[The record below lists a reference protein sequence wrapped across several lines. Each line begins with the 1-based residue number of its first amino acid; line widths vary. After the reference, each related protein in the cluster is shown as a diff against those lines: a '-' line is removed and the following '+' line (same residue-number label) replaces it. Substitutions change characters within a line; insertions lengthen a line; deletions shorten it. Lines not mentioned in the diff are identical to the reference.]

1 MSKVFESQSLTDEA
15 DKRKKQYEAL
25 EEQLRALKQAFQG
38 VADLGD
44 ALKGKGADNI
54 KDFFQGQAEIA
65 DSWLT
70 LVSAQIA
77 FLNGI
82 SGDIKD
88 QELSDTYAETSFL
101 EHELPN
107 ADLKASEIV
116 SAHKAEI
123 DSILSGISDIIH
135 LDTYTLDDYADKMGD
150 AQKTRRDT
158 ITAVDTLDESLTA
171 EYQNLESLDNAVLSK
186 YSVLMQATS
195 NGKSASPMYYDKK
208 AFHSNEIYKSVMAT
222 EKQGTDYIDAKAQ
235 QAEARRLQ
243 EKAEE
248 EANKPWYEKTWDG
261 ICNFTGEVT
270 GYYDYKRAAE
280 GVDPV
285 TGEKLSTA
293 ERVTAGAMAAAGFIP
308 VVGWAGRAFK
318 GGKAIYKTG
327 KTVIAAEHALDA
339 YKTGKSLD
347 ILKMTEMGAYGLVA
361 SNGFSEAVTG
371 RDMFGNKVSEEK
383 RKQGALEAA
392 LSLVGAGSLAKSV
405 DHSVSMYRNVDKG
418 STVKVKLSDIRHV
431 VNPTHVKKVAHQTYQ
446 SVKKRSLS
454 VIESAGETVLFAKQL
469 MGTFRNQPAYA
480 YAKSSHY
487 TESLINKEA
496 VKKVAQYP
504 VNYLKQVAK
513 DHIHYI
519 TQTGKVFYDASSK
532 VFRTSDGKFAK
543 KPKADHVEEPK
554 VLKVER
560 QKTDVHSEGT
570 KATGE
575 LNKDLAKAYLR
586 DIEAKTGRKVCKEQI
601 DHIKE
606 ALRNNNYEKLT
617 PKETAKH
624 RSKFTS
630 SLKDRLIAEW
640 EEKTNQK
647 WPRYTEEVF
656 DKHGEVARSIGQ
668 PYDAH
673 HIIENNFGGPH
684 EWWNI
689 HPAKYPDEHQAGI
702 HGKGAPSGKLFP
714 RR

>member
-38 VADLGD
+38 VADLGE

-88 QELSDTYAETSFL
+88 QELSDTYVETSFL

-208 AFHSNEIYKSVMAT
+208 AFHSNEIYKSVTAT

-361 SNGFSEAVTG
+361 SNGFTEAVTG

-392 LSLVGAGSLAKSV
+392 LSLVGAGALAKHVNKGIPLAKSPQASKV
-405 DHSVSMYRNVDKG
+405 EKGKKILDQVKEFKVPTNVKIRVHKTVTPDGATFPIIHADVKTTAVKDLGVVKMAGSGSSGSTPTRLIPGTPGKVTGGSSTKLGKNMFEQMGLPRSTKRTPYQAQHIIPKEFRNHPVLKKLGMDMDDASNGFFLRVPEDDISATSRHKGYHSVYSSFVRK
-418 STVKVKLSDIRHV
+418 KLDEID
-431 VNPTHVKKVAHQTYQ
+431 VNQ
-446 SVKKRSLS
+446 SVD
-454 VIESAGETVLFAKQL
+454 VIE
-469 MGTFRNQPAYA
+469 
-480 YAKSSHY
+480 
-487 TESLINKEA
+487 
-496 VKKVAQYP
+496 
-504 VNYLKQVAK
+504 KQVYGLQQK
-513 DHIHYI
+513 LRELQEKGLPLYMRDDYL
-519 TQTGKVFYDASSK
+519 QTEL
-532 VFRTSDGKFAK
+532 K
-543 KPKADHVEEPK
+543 K
-554 VLKVER
+554 
-560 QKTDVHSEGT
+560 
-570 KATGE
+570 
-575 LNKDLAKAYLR
+575 
-586 DIEAKTGRKVCKEQI
+586 
-601 DHIKE
+601 IKE
-606 ALRNNNYEKLT
+606 KGFEAYKLER
-617 PKETAKH
+617 KEDSASRKPVWKRGGGATVD
-624 RSKFTS
+624 
-630 SLKDRLIAEW
+630 LW
-640 EEKTNQK
+640 ERWYNK
-647 WPRYTEEVF
+647 
-656 DKHGEVARSIGQ
+656 
-668 PYDAH
+668 
-673 HIIENNFGGPH
+673 
-684 EWWNI
+684 
-689 HPAKYPDEHQAGI
+689 
-702 HGKGAPSGKLFP
+702 
-714 RR
+714 

>member
-88 QELSDTYAETSFL
+88 QELSDTYVETSFL

-208 AFHSNEIYKSVMAT
+208 AFHSNEIYKSVTAA
-222 EKQGTDYIDAKAQ
+222 EKQGTGYIDAKAQ

-293 ERVTAGAMAAAGFIP
+293 ERITAGAMAAAGFIP

-392 LSLVGAGSLAKSV
+392 LSLVGAGALAKHVNKGIPLAKSPHASKV
-405 DHSVSMYRNVDKG
+405 EKGKKILDQVKEFKVPTNVKIRVHK
-418 STVKVKLSDIRHV
+418 TVTPDGATFPIIHADVK
-431 VNPTHVKKVAHQTYQ
+431 TT
-446 SVKKRSLS
+446 
-454 VIESAGETVLFAKQL
+454 
-469 MGTFRNQPAYA
+469 
-480 YAKSSHY
+480 
-487 TESLINKEA
+487 A
-496 VKKVAQYP
+496 VKDLGVVKMAGGGGGNSKKLFGQNGTQIASKTTWQNGKTERIDIENP
-504 VNYLKQVAK
+504 NPGQREGQ
-513 DHIHYI
+513 IHYHEPNNKKWYFDVE
-519 TQTGKVFYDASSK
+519 TKKFYDQKTGEDAPSK
-532 VFRTSDGKFAK
+532 IQ
-543 KPKADHVEEPK
+543 K
-554 VLKVER
+554 VLKDKSV
-560 QKTDVHSEGT
+560 QKAINKGL
-570 KATGE
+570 KFLGE
-575 LNKDLAKAYLR
+575 D
-586 DIEAKTGRKVCKEQI
+586 
-601 DHIKE
+601 
-606 ALRNNNYEKLT
+606 
-617 PKETAKH
+617 P
-624 RSKFTS
+624 
-630 SLKDRLIAEW
+630 
-640 EEKTNQK
+640 
-647 WPRYTEEVF
+647 VF
-656 DKHGEVARSIGQ
+656 
-668 PYDAH
+668 
-673 HIIENNFGGPH
+673 
-684 EWWNI
+684 
-689 HPAKYPDEHQAGI
+689 
-702 HGKGAPSGKLFP
+702 
-714 RR
+714 

>member
-25 EEQLRALKQAFQG
+25 EEKLNALKKAFQG
-38 VADLGD
+38 MADLGD

-65 DSWLT
+65 ESWLT

-88 QELSDTYAETSFL
+88 QELSDSYVETSFL

-158 ITAVDTLDESLTA
+158 ITAVDKLDESLTT

-208 AFHSNEIYKSVMAT
+208 AFHSNEIYKSVIEA
-222 EKQGTDYIDAKAQ
+222 EKQGTNYIDAKAQ

-243 EKAEE
+243 EKAEK

-327 KTVIAAEHALDA
+327 KTVMAAEHALDV

-392 LSLVGAGSLAKSV
+392 LSLVGAGALAKHVNKGIPLAKSPQAAKV
-405 DHSVSMYRNVDKG
+405 EKGKKILDQVKEFKVPTNVKIRVHK
-418 STVKVKLSDIRHV
+418 TVTPDGATFPIIHADVK
-431 VNPTHVKKVAHQTYQ
+431 TK
-446 SVKKRSLS
+446 
-454 VIESAGETVLFAKQL
+454 
-469 MGTFRNQPAYA
+469 
-480 YAKSSHY
+480 
-487 TESLINKEA
+487 A
-496 VKKVAQYP
+496 VKDLGIVKMAGSGGGNSKKIFGQNGTQIASKTTWQNGKTERIDIENP
-504 VNYLKQVAK
+504 NPGQREGQ
-513 DHIHYI
+513 IHYHEPNNKKWYFDVE
-519 TQTGKVFYDASSK
+519 TKKFYDQKTGEDAPSK
-532 VFRTSDGKFAK
+532 IQ
-543 KPKADHVEEPK
+543 K
-554 VLKVER
+554 VLKDKSV
-560 QKTDVHSEGT
+560 QKAINKGL
-570 KATGE
+570 KFLGE
-575 LNKDLAKAYLR
+575 D
-586 DIEAKTGRKVCKEQI
+586 
-601 DHIKE
+601 
-606 ALRNNNYEKLT
+606 
-617 PKETAKH
+617 P
-624 RSKFTS
+624 
-630 SLKDRLIAEW
+630 
-640 EEKTNQK
+640 
-647 WPRYTEEVF
+647 VF
-656 DKHGEVARSIGQ
+656 
-668 PYDAH
+668 
-673 HIIENNFGGPH
+673 
-684 EWWNI
+684 
-689 HPAKYPDEHQAGI
+689 
-702 HGKGAPSGKLFP
+702 
-714 RR
+714 

>member
-107 ADLKASEIV
+107 ADLRASEIV

-392 LSLVGAGSLAKSV
+392 LSLVGAGALAKHV
-405 DHSVSMYRNVDKG
+405 NKGIPLATHSKVQKANK
-418 STVKVKLSDIRHV
+418 TLEKVKQFKV
-431 VNPTHVKKVAHQTYQ
+431 PTNVRVYAERPVTANGFTY
-446 SVKKRSLS
+446 
-454 VIESAGETVLFAKQL
+454 GFPTVRVDVEK
-469 MGTFRNQPAYA
+469 T
-480 YAKSSHY
+480 
-487 TESLINKEA
+487 A
-496 VKKVAQYP
+496 VKELGIVKM
-504 VNYLKQVAK
+504 
-513 DHIHYI
+513 
-519 TQTGKVFYDASSK
+519 ASSQ
-532 VFRTSDGKFAK
+532 SK
-543 KPKADHVEEPK
+543 KPKWLEKPEGMTQNDYVAHNGTNYSKKKRTEEYNVALADKEKIVGDNSNGYRLKEPTNWMEE
-554 VLKVER
+554 R
-560 QKTDVHSEGT
+560 GMIQ
-570 KATGE
+570 
-575 LNKDLAKAYLR
+575 
-586 DIEAKTGRKVCKEQI
+586 
-601 DHIKE
+601 IKE
-606 ALRNNNYEKLT
+606 R
-617 PKETAKH
+617 
-624 RSKFTS
+624 
-630 SLKDRLIAEW
+630 LKRKSWSDRDGFNW
-640 EEKTNQK
+640 Q
-647 WPRYTEEVF
+647 W
-656 DKHGEVARSIGQ
+656 DSQ
-668 PYDAH
+668 
-673 HIIENNFGGPH
+673 
-684 EWWNI
+684 
-689 HPAKYPDEHQAGI
+689 
-702 HGKGAPSGKLFP
+702 HGKLEKWNRRRTEHLGEFDPVTGKQTKKGEPS
-714 RR
+714 RRWDG

>member
-88 QELSDTYAETSFL
+88 QELSDTYVETSFL

-208 AFHSNEIYKSVMAT
+208 AFHSNEIYKSVTAT

-361 SNGFSEAVTG
+361 SNGFTEAVTG

-383 RKQGALEAA
+383 RKQGALEAITMIGGA
-392 LSLVGAGSLAKSV
+392 GLAHYFDRLYQKNAPYVNKVANESLSSNIAKTSEEKQTRLQYLRNKHGVLSKEDLHHRINLRAEVLNELNKIKSSGLTKKQRGPAVAGVLDKKTGKYYFGINNIDGEPPKVLHPLIHDRIVNMPVELKEGYIKTSGAGSHAEVNALNEALLQRPDAELKELMV
-405 DHSVSMYRNVDKG
+405 YVVSARK
-418 STVKVKLSDIRHV
+418 
-431 VNPTHVKKVAHQTYQ
+431 
-446 SVKKRSLS
+446 
-454 VIESAGETVLFAKQL
+454 
-469 MGTFRNQPAYA
+469 
-480 YAKSSHY
+480 
-487 TESLINKEA
+487 INKKMPEG
-496 VKKVAQYP
+496 VP
-504 VNYLKQVAK
+504 MPRCP
-513 DHIHYI
+513 HCEYI
-519 TQTGKVFYDASSK
+519 TQNTNYI
-532 VFRTSDGKFAK
+532 
-543 KPKADHVEEPK
+543 P
-554 VLKVER
+554 
-560 QKTDVHSEGT
+560 
-570 KATGE
+570 
-575 LNKDLAKAYLR
+575 
-586 DIEAKTGRKVCKEQI
+586 
-601 DHIKE
+601 E
-606 ALRNNNYEKLT
+606 AL
-617 PKETAKH
+617 
-624 RSKFTS
+624 
-630 SLKDRLIAEW
+630 
-640 EEKTNQK
+640 
-647 WPRYTEEVF
+647 
-656 DKHGEVARSIGQ
+656 
-668 PYDAH
+668 
-673 HIIENNFGGPH
+673 
-684 EWWNI
+684 
-689 HPAKYPDEHQAGI
+689 KY
-702 HGKGAPSGKLFP
+702 GK
-714 RR
+714 

>member
-25 EEQLRALKQAFQG
+25 EEQLRALRQAFQG

-88 QELSDTYAETSFL
+88 QELSDTYVETSFL

-208 AFHSNEIYKSVMAT
+208 AFHSNEIYKSVTAT
-222 EKQGTDYIDAKAQ
+222 EKQGMDYIDAKAQ

-261 ICNFTGEVT
+261 ICSFTGEVT

-361 SNGFSEAVTG
+361 SNGFTEAVTG

-392 LSLVGAGSLAKSV
+392 LSLVGAGALAKHVNKGIPLAKSPQASKV
-405 DHSVSMYRNVDKG
+405 EKGKKILDQVKEFKVPTNVKIRVHKTVTPDGATFPIIHADVKTTAVKDLGIVKMVSDGVRKGKSHSPNISKNHD
-418 STVKVKLSDIRHV
+418 
-431 VNPTHVKKVAHQTYQ
+431 KVAHDGYYGRKEFRTMLNNA
-446 SVKKRSLS
+446 SFTPHGHKHVKAKTLEEAKRFSMTGKKAAQYLPN
-454 VIESAGETVLFAKQL
+454 VNNKALE
-469 MGTFRNQPAYA
+469 
-480 YAKSSHY
+480 
-487 TESLINKEA
+487 KEA
-496 VKKVAQYP
+496 LLKGHIIDNGNNNYYFIYDAGKTVGYDLGTPTSWIRAEFSGGEYHGHPIAGSRLDK
-504 VNYLKQVAK
+504 YLKQL
-513 DHIHYI
+513 
-519 TQTGKVFYDASSK
+519 G
-532 VFRTSDGKFAK
+532 
-543 KPKADHVEEPK
+543 
-554 VLKVER
+554 
-560 QKTDVHSEGT
+560 
-570 KATGE
+570 
-575 LNKDLAKAYLR
+575 
-586 DIEAKTGRKVCKEQI
+586 I
-601 DHIKE
+601 DK
-606 ALRNNNYEKLT
+606 
-617 PKETAKH
+617 
-624 RSKFTS
+624 
-630 SLKDRLIAEW
+630 
-640 EEKTNQK
+640 
-647 WPRYTEEVF
+647 
-656 DKHGEVARSIGQ
+656 
-668 PYDAH
+668 
-673 HIIENNFGGPH
+673 
-684 EWWNI
+684 
-689 HPAKYPDEHQAGI
+689 
-702 HGKGAPSGKLFP
+702 
-714 RR
+714 

>member
-15 DKRKKQYEAL
+15 DKRRKQYEAL

-222 EKQGTDYIDAKAQ
+222 EKQGTGYIDAKAQ

-383 RKQGALEAA
+383 RKQGGLEAA
-392 LSLVGAGSLAKSV
+392 LSLVGAGALAKHV
-405 DHSVSMYRNVDKG
+405 NKGIPLATHSKVQKANK
-418 STVKVKLSDIRHV
+418 TLEKVKQFKV
-431 VNPTHVKKVAHQTYQ
+431 PTNVRVYAERPVTPDGFTFGIPTVRVDVEKTAVKDLGI
-446 SVKKRSLS
+446 VKMASSGKGIKGIVKPVSNMNEFFDMEFGKKISNSLS
-454 VIESAGETVLFAKQL
+454 KSKVKYDGQSIYKVEKKTD
-469 MGTFRNQPAYA
+469 NQ
-480 YAKSSHY
+480 
-487 TESLINKEA
+487 
-496 VKKVAQYP
+496 
-504 VNYLKQVAK
+504 YLKKGYGVYLDALHK
-513 DHIHYI
+513 DHLEVI
-519 TQTGKVFYDASSK
+519 D
-532 VFRTSDGKFAK
+532 
-543 KPKADHVEEPK
+543 
-554 VLKVER
+554 
-560 QKTDVHSEGT
+560 
-570 KATGE
+570 
-575 LNKDLAKAYLR
+575 
-586 DIEAKTGRKVCKEQI
+586 KTGNVKYVLNLDGTLNPDKT
-601 DHIKE
+601 KK
-606 ALRNNNYEKLT
+606 ALGR
-617 PKETAKH
+617 
-624 RSKFTS
+624 
-630 SLKDRLIAEW
+630 
-640 EEKTNQK
+640 
-647 WPRYTEEVF
+647 V
-656 DKHGEVARSIGQ
+656 V
-668 PYDAH
+668 
-673 HIIENNFGGPH
+673 
-684 EWWNI
+684 
-689 HPAKYPDEHQAGI
+689 
-702 HGKGAPSGKLFP
+702 KGWK
-714 RR
+714 

>member
-88 QELSDTYAETSFL
+88 QELSDSYAETSFL

-107 ADLKASEIV
+107 ADLRASEIV

-392 LSLVGAGSLAKSV
+392 LSLVGAGALAKHV
-405 DHSVSMYRNVDKG
+405 NKGIPLATHSKVQKANK
-418 STVKVKLSDIRHV
+418 TLEKVKQFKV
-431 VNPTHVKKVAHQTYQ
+431 PTNVRVYAERPVTANGFTYGFPTVRVDVEKTAVKELGI
-446 SVKKRSLS
+446 VKMASSGKGIKGIVKPVSNMNEFFDMEFGKKISNSLS
-454 VIESAGETVLFAKQL
+454 KSKVKYDGQSIYKVEKKTD
-469 MGTFRNQPAYA
+469 NQ
-480 YAKSSHY
+480 
-487 TESLINKEA
+487 
-496 VKKVAQYP
+496 
-504 VNYLKQVAK
+504 YLKKGYGVYLDALHK
-513 DHIHYI
+513 DHLEVI
-519 TQTGKVFYDASSK
+519 D
-532 VFRTSDGKFAK
+532 
-543 KPKADHVEEPK
+543 
-554 VLKVER
+554 
-560 QKTDVHSEGT
+560 
-570 KATGE
+570 
-575 LNKDLAKAYLR
+575 
-586 DIEAKTGRKVCKEQI
+586 KTGNVKYVLNLDGTLNPDKT
-601 DHIKE
+601 KK
-606 ALRNNNYEKLT
+606 ALGR
-617 PKETAKH
+617 
-624 RSKFTS
+624 
-630 SLKDRLIAEW
+630 
-640 EEKTNQK
+640 
-647 WPRYTEEVF
+647 V
-656 DKHGEVARSIGQ
+656 V
-668 PYDAH
+668 
-673 HIIENNFGGPH
+673 
-684 EWWNI
+684 
-689 HPAKYPDEHQAGI
+689 
-702 HGKGAPSGKLFP
+702 KGWK
-714 RR
+714 

>member
-107 ADLKASEIV
+107 ADLRASEIV

-392 LSLVGAGSLAKSV
+392 LSLVGAGALAKHV
-405 DHSVSMYRNVDKG
+405 NKGIPLATHSKVQKANK
-418 STVKVKLSDIRHV
+418 TLEKVKQFKV
-431 VNPTHVKKVAHQTYQ
+431 PTNVRVYAERPVTANGFTYGFPTVRVDVEKTAVKELGI
-446 SVKKRSLS
+446 VKMASSGKGIKGIVKPVSNMNEFFDMEFGKKISNSLS
-454 VIESAGETVLFAKQL
+454 KSKVKYDGQSIYKVEKKTD
-469 MGTFRNQPAYA
+469 NQ
-480 YAKSSHY
+480 
-487 TESLINKEA
+487 
-496 VKKVAQYP
+496 
-504 VNYLKQVAK
+504 YLKKGYGVYLDALHK
-513 DHIHYI
+513 DHLEVI
-519 TQTGKVFYDASSK
+519 D
-532 VFRTSDGKFAK
+532 
-543 KPKADHVEEPK
+543 
-554 VLKVER
+554 
-560 QKTDVHSEGT
+560 
-570 KATGE
+570 
-575 LNKDLAKAYLR
+575 
-586 DIEAKTGRKVCKEQI
+586 KTGDRKSV
-601 DHIKE
+601 
-606 ALRNNNYEKLT
+606 
-617 PKETAKH
+617 
-624 RSKFTS
+624 
-630 SLKDRLIAEW
+630 
-640 EEKTNQK
+640 
-647 WPRYTEEVF
+647 V
-656 DKHGEVARSIGQ
+656 
-668 PYDAH
+668 
-673 HIIENNFGGPH
+673 
-684 EWWNI
+684 
-689 HPAKYPDEHQAGI
+689 
-702 HGKGAPSGKLFP
+702 
-714 RR
+714 

>member
-186 YSVLMQATS
+186 YSVLMQAAS

-392 LSLVGAGSLAKSV
+392 LSLVGAGALAKHV
-405 DHSVSMYRNVDKG
+405 NKGIPLATHSKVQKANK
-418 STVKVKLSDIRHV
+418 TLEKVKQFKV
-431 VNPTHVKKVAHQTYQ
+431 PTNVRVYAERPVTANGFTYGFPTVRVDVEKTAVKDLGI
-446 SVKKRSLS
+446 VKMASSGKGIKGIVKPVSNMNEFFDMEFGKKISNSLS
-454 VIESAGETVLFAKQL
+454 KSKVKYDGQSIYKVEKKTD
-469 MGTFRNQPAYA
+469 NQ
-480 YAKSSHY
+480 
-487 TESLINKEA
+487 
-496 VKKVAQYP
+496 
-504 VNYLKQVAK
+504 YLKKGYGVYLDALHK
-513 DHIHYI
+513 DHLEVI
-519 TQTGKVFYDASSK
+519 D
-532 VFRTSDGKFAK
+532 
-543 KPKADHVEEPK
+543 
-554 VLKVER
+554 
-560 QKTDVHSEGT
+560 
-570 KATGE
+570 
-575 LNKDLAKAYLR
+575 
-586 DIEAKTGRKVCKEQI
+586 KTGNVKYVLNLDGTLNPDKT
-601 DHIKE
+601 KK
-606 ALRNNNYEKLT
+606 ALGR
-617 PKETAKH
+617 
-624 RSKFTS
+624 
-630 SLKDRLIAEW
+630 
-640 EEKTNQK
+640 
-647 WPRYTEEVF
+647 V
-656 DKHGEVARSIGQ
+656 V
-668 PYDAH
+668 
-673 HIIENNFGGPH
+673 
-684 EWWNI
+684 
-689 HPAKYPDEHQAGI
+689 
-702 HGKGAPSGKLFP
+702 KGWK
-714 RR
+714 

>member
-88 QELSDTYAETSFL
+88 QELSDSYAETSFL

-107 ADLKASEIV
+107 ADLRASEIV

-186 YSVLMQATS
+186 YSLLMQATS

-392 LSLVGAGSLAKSV
+392 LSLVGAGALAKHV
-405 DHSVSMYRNVDKG
+405 NKGIPLATHSKVQKANK
-418 STVKVKLSDIRHV
+418 TLEKVKQFKV
-431 VNPTHVKKVAHQTYQ
+431 PTNVRVYAERPVTANGFTYGFPTVRVDVEKTAVKELGI
-446 SVKKRSLS
+446 VKMASSGKGIKGIVKPVSNMNEFFDMEFGKKISNSLS
-454 VIESAGETVLFAKQL
+454 KSKVKYDGQSIYKVEKKTD
-469 MGTFRNQPAYA
+469 NQ
-480 YAKSSHY
+480 
-487 TESLINKEA
+487 
-496 VKKVAQYP
+496 
-504 VNYLKQVAK
+504 YLKKGYGVYLDALHK
-513 DHIHYI
+513 DHLEVI
-519 TQTGKVFYDASSK
+519 D
-532 VFRTSDGKFAK
+532 
-543 KPKADHVEEPK
+543 
-554 VLKVER
+554 
-560 QKTDVHSEGT
+560 
-570 KATGE
+570 
-575 LNKDLAKAYLR
+575 
-586 DIEAKTGRKVCKEQI
+586 KTGNVKYVLNLDGTLNPDKT
-601 DHIKE
+601 KK
-606 ALRNNNYEKLT
+606 ALGR
-617 PKETAKH
+617 
-624 RSKFTS
+624 
-630 SLKDRLIAEW
+630 
-640 EEKTNQK
+640 
-647 WPRYTEEVF
+647 V
-656 DKHGEVARSIGQ
+656 V
-668 PYDAH
+668 
-673 HIIENNFGGPH
+673 
-684 EWWNI
+684 
-689 HPAKYPDEHQAGI
+689 
-702 HGKGAPSGKLFP
+702 KGWK
-714 RR
+714 

>member
-25 EEQLRALKQAFQG
+25 EEQLRALRQAFQG

-88 QELSDTYAETSFL
+88 QELSDTYVETSFL

-208 AFHSNEIYKSVMAT
+208 AFHSNEIYKSVTAT
-222 EKQGTDYIDAKAQ
+222 EKQGMDYIDAKAQ

-361 SNGFSEAVTG
+361 SNGFTEAVTG

-392 LSLVGAGSLAKSV
+392 LSLVGAGALAKHVNKGIPLAKSPQATKV
-405 DHSVSMYRNVDKG
+405 EKGKKILDQVKEFKVPTNVKIRVHK
-418 STVKVKLSDIRHV
+418 TVTPDG
-431 VNPTHVKKVAHQTYQ
+431 A
-446 SVKKRSLS
+446 
-454 VIESAGETVLFAKQL
+454 
-469 MGTFRNQPAYA
+469 TFPIIHADM
-480 YAKSSHY
+480 K
-487 TESLINKEA
+487 TTA
-496 VKKVAQYP
+496 VKDLGVVKMVGSGSGNSKKLFGQNGTQIASKTTWQNGKTERIDIENP
-504 VNYLKQVAK
+504 NPGQREGQ
-513 DHIHYI
+513 IHYHEPNNKKWYFDVE
-519 TQTGKVFYDASSK
+519 TKKFYDQKTGEDAPSK
-532 VFRTSDGKFAK
+532 IQ
-543 KPKADHVEEPK
+543 K
-554 VLKVER
+554 VLKDKSV
-560 QKTDVHSEGT
+560 QKAINKGL
-570 KATGE
+570 KFLGE
-575 LNKDLAKAYLR
+575 D
-586 DIEAKTGRKVCKEQI
+586 
-601 DHIKE
+601 
-606 ALRNNNYEKLT
+606 
-617 PKETAKH
+617 P
-624 RSKFTS
+624 
-630 SLKDRLIAEW
+630 
-640 EEKTNQK
+640 
-647 WPRYTEEVF
+647 VF
-656 DKHGEVARSIGQ
+656 
-668 PYDAH
+668 
-673 HIIENNFGGPH
+673 
-684 EWWNI
+684 
-689 HPAKYPDEHQAGI
+689 
-702 HGKGAPSGKLFP
+702 
-714 RR
+714 

>member
-107 ADLKASEIV
+107 ADLRASEIV

-186 YSVLMQATS
+186 YSLLMQATS
-195 NGKSASPMYYDKK
+195 NGKSASPIYYDKK

-361 SNGFSEAVTG
+361 SNGFTEAVTG

-392 LSLVGAGSLAKSV
+392 LSLVGAGALAKHV
-405 DHSVSMYRNVDKG
+405 NKGIPLATHSKVQKANK
-418 STVKVKLSDIRHV
+418 TLEKVKQFKV
-431 VNPTHVKKVAHQTYQ
+431 PTNVRVYAERPVTANGFTY
-446 SVKKRSLS
+446 
-454 VIESAGETVLFAKQL
+454 GFPTVRVDVEK
-469 MGTFRNQPAYA
+469 T
-480 YAKSSHY
+480 
-487 TESLINKEA
+487 A
-496 VKKVAQYP
+496 VKELGIVKM
-504 VNYLKQVAK
+504 
-513 DHIHYI
+513 
-519 TQTGKVFYDASSK
+519 ASSQ
-532 VFRTSDGKFAK
+532 SK
-543 KPKADHVEEPK
+543 KPKWLEKPEGMTQNDYVAHNGTNYSKKKRTEEYNAALADREKIVGDNSNGYRLKEPTNWMEE
-554 VLKVER
+554 R
-560 QKTDVHSEGT
+560 GMIQ
-570 KATGE
+570 
-575 LNKDLAKAYLR
+575 
-586 DIEAKTGRKVCKEQI
+586 
-601 DHIKE
+601 IKE
-606 ALRNNNYEKLT
+606 R
-617 PKETAKH
+617 
-624 RSKFTS
+624 
-630 SLKDRLIAEW
+630 LKRKSWSDRDGFNW
-640 EEKTNQK
+640 Q
-647 WPRYTEEVF
+647 W
-656 DKHGEVARSIGQ
+656 DSQ
-668 PYDAH
+668 
-673 HIIENNFGGPH
+673 
-684 EWWNI
+684 
-689 HPAKYPDEHQAGI
+689 
-702 HGKGAPSGKLFP
+702 HGKLEKWNRRRTEHLGEFDPVTGKQTKKGEPS
-714 RR
+714 RRWDG

>member
-88 QELSDTYAETSFL
+88 QELSDSYAETSFL

-107 ADLKASEIV
+107 ADLRASEIV

-327 KTVIAAEHALDA
+327 KTVNAAEHALDA

-361 SNGFSEAVTG
+361 SNGFTEAVTG

-392 LSLVGAGSLAKSV
+392 LSLVGAGALAKHV
-405 DHSVSMYRNVDKG
+405 NKGIPLATHSKVQKANK
-418 STVKVKLSDIRHV
+418 TLEKVKQFKV
-431 VNPTHVKKVAHQTYQ
+431 PTNVRVYAERPVTANGFTYGFPTVRVDVEKTAVKDLGI
-446 SVKKRSLS
+446 VKMASSGKGIKGIVKPVSNMNEFFDMEFGKKISNSLS
-454 VIESAGETVLFAKQL
+454 KSKVKYDGQSIYKVEKKTD
-469 MGTFRNQPAYA
+469 NQ
-480 YAKSSHY
+480 
-487 TESLINKEA
+487 
-496 VKKVAQYP
+496 
-504 VNYLKQVAK
+504 YLKKGYGVYLDALHN
-513 DHIHYI
+513 DHLEVI
-519 TQTGKVFYDASSK
+519 D
-532 VFRTSDGKFAK
+532 
-543 KPKADHVEEPK
+543 
-554 VLKVER
+554 
-560 QKTDVHSEGT
+560 
-570 KATGE
+570 
-575 LNKDLAKAYLR
+575 
-586 DIEAKTGRKVCKEQI
+586 KTGNVKYVLNLDGTLNPDKT
-601 DHIKE
+601 KK
-606 ALRNNNYEKLT
+606 ALGR
-617 PKETAKH
+617 
-624 RSKFTS
+624 
-630 SLKDRLIAEW
+630 
-640 EEKTNQK
+640 
-647 WPRYTEEVF
+647 V
-656 DKHGEVARSIGQ
+656 V
-668 PYDAH
+668 
-673 HIIENNFGGPH
+673 
-684 EWWNI
+684 
-689 HPAKYPDEHQAGI
+689 
-702 HGKGAPSGKLFP
+702 KGWK
-714 RR
+714 

>member
-38 VADLGD
+38 MADLGD

-88 QELSDTYAETSFL
+88 QELSDTYVETSFL

-123 DSILSGISDIIH
+123 NSILSGISDIIH

-208 AFHSNEIYKSVMAT
+208 AFHSNEIYKSVTAT

-392 LSLVGAGSLAKSV
+392 LSLVGAGALAKHVNKGIPLAKSPQASKV
-405 DHSVSMYRNVDKG
+405 EKGKKILDQVKEFKVPTNVKIRVHK
-418 STVKVKLSDIRHV
+418 TVTADGATFPIIHADVK
-431 VNPTHVKKVAHQTYQ
+431 TT
-446 SVKKRSLS
+446 
-454 VIESAGETVLFAKQL
+454 
-469 MGTFRNQPAYA
+469 
-480 YAKSSHY
+480 
-487 TESLINKEA
+487 A
-496 VKKVAQYP
+496 VKDLGVVKMVGSGSGNSKKLFGQNGTQIASKTTWQNGKTERIDIENP
-504 VNYLKQVAK
+504 NPGQREGQ
-513 DHIHYI
+513 IHYHEPNNKKWYFDVE
-519 TQTGKVFYDASSK
+519 TKKFYDQKTGEDAPSK
-532 VFRTSDGKFAK
+532 IQ
-543 KPKADHVEEPK
+543 K
-554 VLKVER
+554 VLKDKSV
-560 QKTDVHSEGT
+560 QKAINKGL
-570 KATGE
+570 KFLGE
-575 LNKDLAKAYLR
+575 D
-586 DIEAKTGRKVCKEQI
+586 
-601 DHIKE
+601 
-606 ALRNNNYEKLT
+606 
-617 PKETAKH
+617 P
-624 RSKFTS
+624 
-630 SLKDRLIAEW
+630 
-640 EEKTNQK
+640 
-647 WPRYTEEVF
+647 VF
-656 DKHGEVARSIGQ
+656 
-668 PYDAH
+668 
-673 HIIENNFGGPH
+673 
-684 EWWNI
+684 
-689 HPAKYPDEHQAGI
+689 
-702 HGKGAPSGKLFP
+702 
-714 RR
+714 

>member
-107 ADLKASEIV
+107 ADLRASEIV

-327 KTVIAAEHALDA
+327 KTVNAAEHALDA

-392 LSLVGAGSLAKSV
+392 LSLVGAGALAKHV
-405 DHSVSMYRNVDKG
+405 NKGIPLATHSKVQKANK
-418 STVKVKLSDIRHV
+418 TLEKVKQFKV
-431 VNPTHVKKVAHQTYQ
+431 PTNVRVYAERPVTANGFTYGFPTVRVDVEKTAVKELGI
-446 SVKKRSLS
+446 VKMASSGKGIKGIVKPVSNMNEFFDMEFGKKISNSLS
-454 VIESAGETVLFAKQL
+454 KSKVKYDGQSIYKVEKKTD
-469 MGTFRNQPAYA
+469 NQ
-480 YAKSSHY
+480 
-487 TESLINKEA
+487 
-496 VKKVAQYP
+496 
-504 VNYLKQVAK
+504 YLKKGYGVYLDALHK
-513 DHIHYI
+513 DHLEVI
-519 TQTGKVFYDASSK
+519 D
-532 VFRTSDGKFAK
+532 
-543 KPKADHVEEPK
+543 
-554 VLKVER
+554 
-560 QKTDVHSEGT
+560 
-570 KATGE
+570 
-575 LNKDLAKAYLR
+575 
-586 DIEAKTGRKVCKEQI
+586 KTGNVKYVLNLDGTLNPDKT
-601 DHIKE
+601 KK
-606 ALRNNNYEKLT
+606 ALGR
-617 PKETAKH
+617 
-624 RSKFTS
+624 
-630 SLKDRLIAEW
+630 
-640 EEKTNQK
+640 
-647 WPRYTEEVF
+647 V
-656 DKHGEVARSIGQ
+656 V
-668 PYDAH
+668 
-673 HIIENNFGGPH
+673 
-684 EWWNI
+684 
-689 HPAKYPDEHQAGI
+689 
-702 HGKGAPSGKLFP
+702 KGWK
-714 RR
+714 

>member
-107 ADLKASEIV
+107 ADLRASEIV

-361 SNGFSEAVTG
+361 SNGFTEAVTG

-392 LSLVGAGSLAKSV
+392 LSLVGAGALAKHV
-405 DHSVSMYRNVDKG
+405 NKGIPLATHSKVQKANK
-418 STVKVKLSDIRHV
+418 TLEKVKQFKV
-431 VNPTHVKKVAHQTYQ
+431 PTNVRVYAERPVTANGFTYGFPTVRVDVEKTAVKELGI
-446 SVKKRSLS
+446 VKMASSGKGIKGIVKPVSNMNEFFDMEFGKKISNSLS
-454 VIESAGETVLFAKQL
+454 KSKVKYDGQSIYKVEKKTD
-469 MGTFRNQPAYA
+469 NQ
-480 YAKSSHY
+480 
-487 TESLINKEA
+487 
-496 VKKVAQYP
+496 
-504 VNYLKQVAK
+504 YLKKGYGVYLDALHK
-513 DHIHYI
+513 DHLEVI
-519 TQTGKVFYDASSK
+519 D
-532 VFRTSDGKFAK
+532 
-543 KPKADHVEEPK
+543 
-554 VLKVER
+554 
-560 QKTDVHSEGT
+560 
-570 KATGE
+570 
-575 LNKDLAKAYLR
+575 
-586 DIEAKTGRKVCKEQI
+586 KTGNVKYVLNLDGTLNPDKT
-601 DHIKE
+601 KK
-606 ALRNNNYEKLT
+606 ALGR
-617 PKETAKH
+617 
-624 RSKFTS
+624 
-630 SLKDRLIAEW
+630 
-640 EEKTNQK
+640 
-647 WPRYTEEVF
+647 V
-656 DKHGEVARSIGQ
+656 V
-668 PYDAH
+668 
-673 HIIENNFGGPH
+673 
-684 EWWNI
+684 
-689 HPAKYPDEHQAGI
+689 
-702 HGKGAPSGKLFP
+702 KGWK
-714 RR
+714 

>member
-88 QELSDTYAETSFL
+88 QELSDSYAETSFL

-107 ADLKASEIV
+107 ADLRASEIV

-392 LSLVGAGSLAKSV
+392 LSLVGAGALAKHV
-405 DHSVSMYRNVDKG
+405 NKGIPLATHSKVQKANK
-418 STVKVKLSDIRHV
+418 TLEKVKQFKV
-431 VNPTHVKKVAHQTYQ
+431 PTNVRVYAERPVTANGFTYGFPTVRVDVEKTAVKDLGI
-446 SVKKRSLS
+446 VKMASSGKGIKGIVKPVSNMNEFFDMEFGKKISNSLS
-454 VIESAGETVLFAKQL
+454 KSKVKYDGQSIYKVEKKTD
-469 MGTFRNQPAYA
+469 NQ
-480 YAKSSHY
+480 
-487 TESLINKEA
+487 
-496 VKKVAQYP
+496 
-504 VNYLKQVAK
+504 YLKKGYGVYLDALHK
-513 DHIHYI
+513 DHLEVI
-519 TQTGKVFYDASSK
+519 D
-532 VFRTSDGKFAK
+532 
-543 KPKADHVEEPK
+543 
-554 VLKVER
+554 
-560 QKTDVHSEGT
+560 
-570 KATGE
+570 
-575 LNKDLAKAYLR
+575 
-586 DIEAKTGRKVCKEQI
+586 KTGNVKYVLNLDGTLNPDKT
-601 DHIKE
+601 KK
-606 ALRNNNYEKLT
+606 ALGR
-617 PKETAKH
+617 
-624 RSKFTS
+624 
-630 SLKDRLIAEW
+630 
-640 EEKTNQK
+640 
-647 WPRYTEEVF
+647 V
-656 DKHGEVARSIGQ
+656 V
-668 PYDAH
+668 
-673 HIIENNFGGPH
+673 
-684 EWWNI
+684 
-689 HPAKYPDEHQAGI
+689 
-702 HGKGAPSGKLFP
+702 KGWK
-714 RR
+714 

>member
-25 EEQLRALKQAFQG
+25 EEQRALKQAFQG

-392 LSLVGAGSLAKSV
+392 LSLVGAGALAKHVNKGIPLAKSPQASKV
-405 DHSVSMYRNVDKG
+405 EKGKKILDQVKEFKVPTNVKIRVHK
-418 STVKVKLSDIRHV
+418 TVTPDGATFPIIHADVK
-431 VNPTHVKKVAHQTYQ
+431 TK
-446 SVKKRSLS
+446 
-454 VIESAGETVLFAKQL
+454 
-469 MGTFRNQPAYA
+469 
-480 YAKSSHY
+480 
-487 TESLINKEA
+487 A
-496 VKKVAQYP
+496 VKDLGIVKMAGSGGGNSKKLFGQNGTQIASKTTWQNGKTERIDIENP
-504 VNYLKQVAK
+504 NPGQREGQ
-513 DHIHYI
+513 IHYHEPNNKKWYFDVE
-519 TQTGKVFYDASSK
+519 TKKFYDQKTGEDAPSK
-532 VFRTSDGKFAK
+532 IQ
-543 KPKADHVEEPK
+543 K
-554 VLKVER
+554 VLKDKSV
-560 QKTDVHSEGT
+560 QKAINKGL
-570 KATGE
+570 KFLGE
-575 LNKDLAKAYLR
+575 D
-586 DIEAKTGRKVCKEQI
+586 
-601 DHIKE
+601 
-606 ALRNNNYEKLT
+606 
-617 PKETAKH
+617 P
-624 RSKFTS
+624 
-630 SLKDRLIAEW
+630 
-640 EEKTNQK
+640 
-647 WPRYTEEVF
+647 VF
-656 DKHGEVARSIGQ
+656 
-668 PYDAH
+668 
-673 HIIENNFGGPH
+673 
-684 EWWNI
+684 
-689 HPAKYPDEHQAGI
+689 
-702 HGKGAPSGKLFP
+702 
-714 RR
+714 

>member
-88 QELSDTYAETSFL
+88 QELSDTYVETSFL

-208 AFHSNEIYKSVMAT
+208 AFHSNEIYKSVTAT

-383 RKQGALEAA
+383 RKQGALEAINMIGGA
-392 LSLVGAGSLAKSV
+392 GLAHYFDRLYQKNAPYVNKVANESLSSNIAKTSEEKQTRLQYLRNKHGVLSKEDLHHRINLRAEVLNELNKIKSSGLTKKQRGPAVAGVLDKKTGKYYFGINNIDGEPPKILHPLIHDRIVNMPVELKEGYIKTSGAGSHAEVNALNEALLQRPDAELKELMV
-405 DHSVSMYRNVDKG
+405 YVVSARK
-418 STVKVKLSDIRHV
+418 
-431 VNPTHVKKVAHQTYQ
+431 
-446 SVKKRSLS
+446 
-454 VIESAGETVLFAKQL
+454 
-469 MGTFRNQPAYA
+469 
-480 YAKSSHY
+480 
-487 TESLINKEA
+487 INKKMPEG
-496 VKKVAQYP
+496 VP
-504 VNYLKQVAK
+504 MPRCP
-513 DHIHYI
+513 HCEYI
-519 TQTGKVFYDASSK
+519 TQNTNYI
-532 VFRTSDGKFAK
+532 
-543 KPKADHVEEPK
+543 P
-554 VLKVER
+554 
-560 QKTDVHSEGT
+560 
-570 KATGE
+570 
-575 LNKDLAKAYLR
+575 
-586 DIEAKTGRKVCKEQI
+586 
-601 DHIKE
+601 E
-606 ALRNNNYEKLT
+606 AL
-617 PKETAKH
+617 
-624 RSKFTS
+624 
-630 SLKDRLIAEW
+630 
-640 EEKTNQK
+640 
-647 WPRYTEEVF
+647 
-656 DKHGEVARSIGQ
+656 
-668 PYDAH
+668 
-673 HIIENNFGGPH
+673 
-684 EWWNI
+684 
-689 HPAKYPDEHQAGI
+689 KY
-702 HGKGAPSGKLFP
+702 GK
-714 RR
+714 

>member
-38 VADLGD
+38 MADLGD

-88 QELSDTYAETSFL
+88 QELSDTYVETSFL

-361 SNGFSEAVTG
+361 SNGFTEAVTG

-392 LSLVGAGSLAKSV
+392 LSLVGAGALAKHVNKGIPLAKSPQATKVEKGKKILDQVKEFKVPTNVKIRVHKTVTPDGATFPIIHADVKTKAVKDLGIVKMAGSGKGTKGTGNVRHLDDVPRISEIEVNFKRNIKHDPEEFARQLKNQEKGMNELTVNEYLKNRERYIAKGRAIEGNAAQKMARQEALKDKIAELRKQGLSRADATKQASDWMDTQAALHNPDQIAGGRADSIGGLGDKRVNSSLGSQWKYRIDIV
-405 DHSVSMYRNVDKG
+405 DEQIRKTAENMSPAEIKNTYLN
-418 STVKVKLSDIRHV
+418 VKL
-431 VNPTHVKKVAHQTYQ
+431 
-446 SVKKRSLS
+446 
-454 VIESAGETVLFAKQL
+454 
-469 MGTFRNQPAYA
+469 
-480 YAKSSHY
+480 
-487 TESLINKEA
+487 
-496 VKKVAQYP
+496 
-504 VNYLKQVAK
+504 
-513 DHIHYI
+513 
-519 TQTGKVFYDASSK
+519 TQ
-532 VFRTSDGKFAK
+532 
-543 KPKADHVEEPK
+543 
-554 VLKVER
+554 
-560 QKTDVHSEGT
+560 
-570 KATGE
+570 
-575 LNKDLAKAYLR
+575 
-586 DIEAKTGRKVCKEQI
+586 
-601 DHIKE
+601 
-606 ALRNNNYEKLT
+606 
-617 PKETAKH
+617 
-624 RSKFTS
+624 
-630 SLKDRLIAEW
+630 
-640 EEKTNQK
+640 
-647 WPRYTEEVF
+647 
-656 DKHGEVARSIGQ
+656 
-668 PYDAH
+668 
-673 HIIENNFGGPH
+673 
-684 EWWNI
+684 
-689 HPAKYPDEHQAGI
+689 
-702 HGKGAPSGKLFP
+702 
-714 RR
+714 

>member
-88 QELSDTYAETSFL
+88 QELSDSYVETSFL

-107 ADLKASEIV
+107 ADLRASEIV

-392 LSLVGAGSLAKSV
+392 LSLVGAGAMAKHVNKGIPLAT
-405 DHSVSMYRNVDKG
+405 HSKVQKANK
-418 STVKVKLSDIRHV
+418 TLEKVKQFKV
-431 VNPTHVKKVAHQTYQ
+431 PTNVRVYAERPVTPDGFTIGIPTVRVDVEKTAVKELGI
-446 SVKKRSLS
+446 VKMASSGKGIKGIVKPVSNMNEFFDMEFGKKISNSLS
-454 VIESAGETVLFAKQL
+454 KSKVKYDGQSIYKVEKKTD
-469 MGTFRNQPAYA
+469 NQ
-480 YAKSSHY
+480 
-487 TESLINKEA
+487 
-496 VKKVAQYP
+496 
-504 VNYLKQVAK
+504 YLKKGYGVYLDALHK
-513 DHIHYI
+513 DHLEVI
-519 TQTGKVFYDASSK
+519 D
-532 VFRTSDGKFAK
+532 
-543 KPKADHVEEPK
+543 
-554 VLKVER
+554 
-560 QKTDVHSEGT
+560 
-570 KATGE
+570 
-575 LNKDLAKAYLR
+575 
-586 DIEAKTGRKVCKEQI
+586 KTGNVKYVLNLDGTLNPDKT
-601 DHIKE
+601 KK
-606 ALRNNNYEKLT
+606 ALGR
-617 PKETAKH
+617 
-624 RSKFTS
+624 
-630 SLKDRLIAEW
+630 
-640 EEKTNQK
+640 
-647 WPRYTEEVF
+647 V
-656 DKHGEVARSIGQ
+656 V
-668 PYDAH
+668 
-673 HIIENNFGGPH
+673 
-684 EWWNI
+684 
-689 HPAKYPDEHQAGI
+689 
-702 HGKGAPSGKLFP
+702 KGWK
-714 RR
+714 

>member
-25 EEQLRALKQAFQG
+25 EEQLNALKKAFQG
-38 VADLGD
+38 MADLGD

-65 DSWLT
+65 ESWLT

-88 QELSDTYAETSFL
+88 QELSDSYVETSFL

-158 ITAVDTLDESLTA
+158 ITAVDKLDESLTT

-208 AFHSNEIYKSVMAT
+208 AFHSNEIYKSVIEA
-222 EKQGTDYIDAKAQ
+222 EKQGTNYIDAKAQ

-243 EKAEE
+243 EKAEK

-327 KTVIAAEHALDA
+327 KTVIAAEHALDV

-392 LSLVGAGSLAKSV
+392 LSLVGAGALAKHVNKGIPLAKSPQAAKVEKGKKILDQVKEFKVPTNVKIRVHKTVTPDGATFPIIHADVKTKAVKDLGIVKMAGSGKGIKGTGNVRHLDYVPRISEIEVKFKRNIKHDPEEFARQLKNQEKGMNELTV
-405 DHSVSMYRNVDKG
+405 DEYLKNRERYIAKGRAIEGNAAQKMARQEALKDKIAELRKQGLSRADATKQASNWIDTQAALHNPDQIAGGRADSIGGLGDKRVNSSLGSQWKYRIDIVDEQIRKTAENM
-418 STVKVKLSDIRHV
+418 SPAEIKNTYLNVKL
-431 VNPTHVKKVAHQTYQ
+431 
-446 SVKKRSLS
+446 
-454 VIESAGETVLFAKQL
+454 
-469 MGTFRNQPAYA
+469 
-480 YAKSSHY
+480 
-487 TESLINKEA
+487 
-496 VKKVAQYP
+496 
-504 VNYLKQVAK
+504 
-513 DHIHYI
+513 
-519 TQTGKVFYDASSK
+519 TQ
-532 VFRTSDGKFAK
+532 
-543 KPKADHVEEPK
+543 
-554 VLKVER
+554 
-560 QKTDVHSEGT
+560 
-570 KATGE
+570 
-575 LNKDLAKAYLR
+575 
-586 DIEAKTGRKVCKEQI
+586 
-601 DHIKE
+601 
-606 ALRNNNYEKLT
+606 
-617 PKETAKH
+617 
-624 RSKFTS
+624 
-630 SLKDRLIAEW
+630 
-640 EEKTNQK
+640 
-647 WPRYTEEVF
+647 
-656 DKHGEVARSIGQ
+656 
-668 PYDAH
+668 
-673 HIIENNFGGPH
+673 
-684 EWWNI
+684 
-689 HPAKYPDEHQAGI
+689 
-702 HGKGAPSGKLFP
+702 
-714 RR
+714 